1 MKHYLFFAATAAMML
16 ASCSSEVDFTQQDLQ
31 QANAENAATPVQ
43 FGTYIA
49 NGNATRAMA
58 AYSEG
63 TIANAT
69 DATKETTDLKSAN
82 FGVFAYFTQEKNYR
96 GETTTPAPFDWTTT
110 NASGTWKKDETNKYP
125 NFMYNEKIYW
135 SGSTADETGAQWIYD
150 VVKYWPN
157 GTDAQNSSSPSNTAQ
172 QKKAGKLSF
181 FAFAPYTATPTGTY
195 SGDVPSGKGFANTD
209 VVANTVTTGVVAM
222 TKNTANSNVW
232 VKYLMPNATQ
242 SEAIDL
248 LWGVRGNKT
257 YHETSAD
264 NTITNLGEIYNENLT
279 KQDVTT
285 SSSVDRVKFLFK
297 HALAKIGGTTI
308 SGTTES
314 TSGDPAQCGFKVVVD
329 IDQNTTTGATGG
341 SAQTTYFSTDFTNT
355 KTLVTLK
362 DVRIQDGKS
371 AADDGTV
378 TTVTSGTSSDLN
390 NSGWFNIE
398 EGVWADG
405 AIESGTTGATY
416 NVIANNDNDLTNATY
431 RLNEKILEIGA
442 KKNGGTG
449 DGKELES
456 GNASWSTSVNPVG
469 VTTTPTPLFANET
482 VPGLLLIP
490 GSGNTIYVTV
500 DYFVRTADPKLA
512 AGFSEVEQVIT
523 NKVSLASLDPNKY
536 YTIIIHLGLTSV
548 KFEAVVAD
556 WATSDNG
563 TWNENGTYTP
573 GTGATENTQ
582 SIWLPSNVVK

>member
-1 MKHYLFFAATAAMML
+1 MKKKYLLFAATAAMML
-16 ASCSSEVDFTQQDLQ
+16 ASCSSEVDFTQESLQ
-31 QANAENAATPVQ
+31 QANAENAATPVE
-43 FGTYIA
+43 FGTYL
-49 NGNATRAMA
+49 GNSATTRGMA
-58 AYSEG
+58 AYSKG

-69 DATKETTDLKSAN
+69 DETKGTTDLKSAN
-82 FGVFAYFTQEKNYR
+82 FGVFAYFTQEKDYR
-96 GETTTPAPFDWTTT
+96 GYDSNNFDWTNT
-110 NASGTWKKDETNKYP
+110 AGTSWKYTSTNKYP

-135 SGSTADETGAQWIYD
+135 SGETADATNAQWIYD

-157 GTDAQNSSSPSNTAQ
+157 GTDTQNTASDPSNTAQ
-172 QKKAGKLSF
+172 QKEAGKLSF
-181 FAFAPYTATPTGTY
+181 FAFAPYTVTPTGTY

-209 VVANTVTTGVVAM
+209 VVANTKTAGVVAM
-222 TKNTANSNVW
+222 TTNTANSNVW
-232 VKYLMPNATQ
+232 VKYLMPNATAN
-242 SEAIDL
+242 EAIDL
-248 LWGVRGNKT
+248 LWGLRGKLT
-257 YHETSAD
+257 YNETTGGT
-264 NTITNLGEIYNENLT
+264 NTIPTIGEVYNENLT

-285 SSSVDRVKFLFK
+285 SGSVDRVKFLFK

-314 TSGDPAQCGFKVVVD
+314 TTGNPAQCGFKVVVD
-329 IDQNTTTGATGG
+329 IDQNTTSGATGG
-341 SAQTTYFSTDFTNT
+341 SAQGTYFSTDFTNA

-362 DVRIQDGKS
+362 DVRIQDGAS
-371 AADDGTV
+371 AASDVTV
-378 TTVTSGTSSDLN
+378 TTVTTATSDLN
-390 NSGWFNIE
+390 SSGWFNIE
-398 EGVWADG
+398 EGVWANG
-405 AIESGTTGATY
+405 AIESGSTGATY
-416 NVIANNDNDLTNATY
+416 NVVANNDDDLTNTTY
-431 RLNEKILEIGA
+431 RLNEQILEIGA
-442 KKNGGTG
+442 KKNGASG

-523 NKVSLASLDPNKY
+523 NSVSLASLDPNKY

-556 WATSDNG
+556 WATSNNG
-563 TWNENGTYTP
+563 TWDEYGAYTE